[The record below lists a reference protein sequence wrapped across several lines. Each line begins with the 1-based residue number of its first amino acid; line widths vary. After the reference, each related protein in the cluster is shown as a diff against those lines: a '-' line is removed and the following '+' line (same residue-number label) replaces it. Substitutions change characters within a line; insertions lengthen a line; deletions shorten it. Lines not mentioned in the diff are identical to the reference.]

1 MAASVHEPQALPV
14 DILLRKGAVDEA
26 DRDRLFAQGARN
38 RDYFWERRDDLLRE
52 HRGKWAIVYGDC
64 QLLIGDDRAELRR
77 RLAID
82 DLRVAYAEFLDDVD
96 GIGDCPSIFG

>member
-1 MAASVHEPQALPV
+1 MAAATRKPAGLPI
-14 DILLRKGAVDEA
+14 DILLRKGAVDKA
-26 DRDRLFAQGARN
+26 DRDWLFAQGARN

-77 RLAID
+77 GIALD
-82 DLRVAYAEFLDDVD
+82 DLRVAYTEFLDDAD
-96 GIGDCPSIFG
+96 GIVDCPSIFG